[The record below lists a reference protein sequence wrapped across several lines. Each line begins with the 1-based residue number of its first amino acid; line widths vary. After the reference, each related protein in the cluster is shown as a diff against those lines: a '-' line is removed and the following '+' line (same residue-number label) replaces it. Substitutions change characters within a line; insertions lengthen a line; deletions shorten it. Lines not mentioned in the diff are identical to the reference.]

1 MLYLGG
7 GFTTVGGLP
16 RTNVAAVNAVT
27 GATLPWSPVLDDLVL
42 GLTASGS
49 TVFAAGGFSSAGG
62 APHRGVAAI
71 NGATGAVAAWRP
83 ALAFG
88 GFAIADLGVN
98 VTGTDLSFLEQP
110 AFLLVVTVFLVASL
124 LLHGYAS
131 REPAASA
138 IAGLG
143 IGLGAVL
150 FAGELASDGYTWWPG
165 IVAGAAIAAFSQFA
179 VRDTVRGARERLGDE
194 HRGGLPIYLELVA
207 GLAAMLAIVAPPVSI
222 VYIVFLVRLLL
233 ARRRRAGEKY
243 AGLRSLR

>member
-1 MLYLGG
+1 MTLALDILAGI
-7 GFTTVGGLP
+7 GL
-16 RTNVAAVNAVT
+16 AAACGVRPF
-27 GATLPWSPVLDDLVL
+27 LP
-42 GLTASGS
+42 T
-49 TVFAAGGFSSAGG
+49 
-62 APHRGVAAI
+62 
-71 NGATGAVAAWRP
+71 
-83 ALAFG
+83 LAFG

-98 VTGTDLSFLEQP
+98 VSGTDLSFLEQP

-124 LLHGYAS
+124 LLHGYAA